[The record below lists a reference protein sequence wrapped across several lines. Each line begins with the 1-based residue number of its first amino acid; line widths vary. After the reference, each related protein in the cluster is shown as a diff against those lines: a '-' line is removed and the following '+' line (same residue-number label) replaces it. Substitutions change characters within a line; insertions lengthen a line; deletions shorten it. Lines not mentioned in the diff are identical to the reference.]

1 MHRSPGDRV
10 RYNLLFETVGD
21 DTFERLRPL
30 LIERRWPAG
39 TTILG
44 RNTVPDGINLIAEG
58 RVKLSADRSGEQTL
72 LAIRHIGDFFGE
84 LELLDGR
91 HSSSDVIAL
100 DNVVTYELPRTAFVE
115 LLAEHPD
122 VAQRLLQVLSV
133 RLRALSH
140 HHVHQIGRIAT
151 ADAAEVLK
159 LRRLID
165 AARNVNSTLDL
176 DLLLQII
183 LDAALKTVDAEGGT
197 LYILDE
203 AKHELWSKILRGSK
217 LVEIRLP
224 VGRGIAGTVAASG
237 ESLRIDDAYLD
248 PRFNPEFD
256 ARSGYRTRSILCL
269 PVRNKDGRTIG
280 VLQLLN
286 KREGVFTQEDE
297 ELISA
302 LSVHS
307 ALALENARFY
317 ALERQSIALEKELS
331 AARNVQMSL
340 LPQAPPNIEGYD
352 IVGRTTSAQWVGG
365 DYFDFIAIDEFRTA
379 LCLGDVTGKGLP
391 AALLMANLQAILRS
405 NQLVGATPRR
415 ILQRTNRLLR
425 QSISEGKFVTLF
437 YGIIDA
443 SKHWLVYS
451 SAGHEQPILVT
462 SSGELRRLT
471 MGGTILGILD
481 DLFFEEEAVPMSPG
495 DTVVVF
501 SDGVTEAV
509 DAAGELYGQERL
521 EECVLRNRSL
531 TATHLADAIE
541 RSVRAFCGD
550 LPLRDDLTL
559 LIARRN

>member
-10 RYNLLFETVGD
+10 RYNLLFETVSD

-115 LLAEHPD
+115 LLTEHPD

-133 RLRALSH
+133 RLRPLSH